1 MLLFCGSLLRVSQAM
16 VPARRIL
23 IVGGGIG
30 GLSLAVALR
39 KVGFEPRVLEQA
51 PVLKEVGAGVGLWSN
66 AMASL
71 DQLGVGDAVRRGSLP
86 LCTVAGADP
95 RGRSISRFDLRELGP
110 DFERAACFVVLRA
123 SLLGSLAAAL
133 PHGSVR
139 TACRVERLDVVDE
152 RVIVHMQ
159 DGRVEETDVLVG
171 ADGLHSVVRPHVV
184 GPDPLRYSG
193 QTCFRGVARHA
204 ALVDG
209 AIVEVQGRGQR
220 GSVCPVAS
228 DTVYWWVAHN
238 APEGEVIPPS
248 RRKTVLVER
257 YGGWPFGLP
266 DAIAATPDDAILQN
280 DLVDRPPARAYAR
293 GPLVLTGDAAHPTT
307 PNLGQGA
314 NMAIDDAIALARAMR
329 DESKLADAFERYQRE
344 RLPRTRLV
352 VERSW
357 SFGRMC
363 RWDSAFGVAVREAMV
378 RLTPGRVMRDMLRW
392 QILDSVGSL

>member
-1 MLLFCGSLLRVSQAM
+1 M
-16 VPARRIL
+16 VPAKRVL

-51 PVLKEVGAGVGLWSN
+51 PALKEVGAGVGLWSN

-71 DQLGVGDAVRRGSLP
+71 DQLGVGEAVRRGSLP
-86 LCTVAGADP
+86 LRVVAGAD
-95 RGRSISRFDLRELGP
+95 RLGRTISRFDLQELGP
-110 DFERAACFVVLRA
+110 AFDRAACFVVLRA
-123 SLLGSLAAAL
+123 CLLSALAAAL
-133 PHGSVR
+133 PGGCVR
-139 TACRVERLDVVDE
+139 TGCRVERLDVVDG

-159 DGRVEETDVLVG
+159 DGRVEEADLVVG
-171 ADGLHSVVRPHVV
+171 ADGLHSVVRPLVI
-184 GPDPLRYSG
+184 GSDRIRYSG

-204 ALVDG
+204 AQLPALAGQAD
-209 AIVEVQGRGQR
+209 AIIEVQGPGQR
-220 GSVCPVAS
+220 GSVCPVAEG
-228 DTVYWWVAHN
+228 TLYWWVAHN
-238 APEGEVIPPS
+238 AAQGDVVAPEQ
-248 RRKTVLVER
+248 RKATLAEKYR
-257 YGGWPFGLP
+257 GWPFGLP
-266 DAIAATPDDAILQN
+266 EAIAVTPEDAILQD
-280 DLVDRPPARAYAR
+280 DLVDRPPARAYVR
-293 GPLVLTGDAAHPTT
+293 GPLALTGDAAHPTT

-329 DESKLADAFERYQRE
+329 DESKLTDALERYQRE

-363 RWDSAFGVAVREAMV
+363 RWDSTLGVALRETMV
-378 RLTPGRVMRDMLRW
+378 KLTPARTMRDMLRW

>member
-1 MLLFCGSLLRVSQAM
+1 MVTTKRV
-16 VPARRIL
+16 L

-51 PVLKEVGAGVGLWSN
+51 PALKEVGAGVGLWSN

-71 DQLGVGDAVRRGSLP
+71 DQLGVGEAVRRGSSP
-86 LCTVAGADP
+86 LRVVAGADP
-95 RGRSISRFDLRELGP
+95 LGRTISRFDLQELGR
-110 DFERAACFVVLRA
+110 DFDGAACFVVLRA
-123 SLLGSLAAAL
+123 SLLSALAAAL
-133 PHGSVR
+133 PAEAVR
-139 TACRVERLDVVDE
+139 TGCRVDRLDVVDG
-152 RVIVHMQ
+152 RVIVHLH
-159 DGRVEETDVLVG
+159 DGRVEEADLVVG
-171 ADGLHSVVRPHVV
+171 ADGLHSVVRPLVI
-184 GPDPLRYSG
+184 GADRTRYSG
-193 QTCFRGVARHA
+193 QTCFRGVAASDPRRA
-204 ALVDG
+204 GNPPQTIVARD
-209 AIVEVQGRGQR
+209 AIVEVQGAGQR
-220 GSVCPVAS
+220 GSVCPVGD

-238 APEGEVIPPS
+238 AAQGDLVPPEQ
-248 RRKTVLVER
+248 RKAVLAEKYR
-257 YGGWPFGLP
+257 GWPFGLP
-266 DAIAATPDDAILQN
+266 DVIAATPDDAILQN
-280 DLVDRPPARAYAR
+280 DLVDRPPARAYTR

-329 DESKLADAFERYQRE
+329 DESKLTDALERYQRE

-363 RWDSAFGVAVREAMV
+363 RWDSALGVALRETMV
-378 RLTPGRVMRDMLRW
+378 KLTPARTMRDMLRW

>member
-1 MLLFCGSLLRVSQAM
+1 M

-30 GLSLAVALR
+30 GLSLAIALR

-51 PVLKEVGAGVGLWSN
+51 RELEEVGAGVGLWSN

-71 DQLGVGDAVRRGSLP
+71 DQLGVGESVRRGSVP
-86 LCTVAGADP
+86 LRSVAGADP
-95 RGRSISRFDLRELGP
+95 QGRFISRFDLKDLGP
-110 DFERAACFVVLRA
+110 DFSLAACFVVLRSSLLA
-123 SLLGSLAAAL
+123 SLVAAL
-133 PHGSVR
+133 PGGSVR
-139 TACRVERLDVVDE
+139 TRCRVERLDVVDG
-152 RVIVHMQ
+152 RVIVHVQ
-159 DGRVEETDVLVG
+159 DGRVEEADVVVG
-171 ADGLHSVVRPHVV
+171 ADGLHSVVRPVVV
-184 GPDPLRYSG
+184 GSDRLRYSG

-204 ALVDG
+204 APVSD

-228 DTVYWWVAHN
+228 DIIYWWVAHN
-238 APEGEVIPPS
+238 ASVADVVAPE
-248 RRKTVLVER
+248 RRKALLAEK
-257 YGGWPFGLP
+257 YQGWPFGLP
-266 DAIAATPDDAILQN
+266 EAIAATPDDAILQN
-280 DLVDRPPARAYAR
+280 DLVDRPPARAYVR

-329 DESKLADAFERYQRE
+329 DESKLADALERYQRE

-363 RWDSAFGVAVREAMV
+363 RWDSAFGVALRETMV
-378 RLTPGRVMRDMLRW
+378 RLTPARTMRDMLRW